1 VKETKP
7 ISVLLVASVT
17 AALHGAVAVVFV
29 PMLSLF
35 MFLWGAAPVQLSS
48 IVASASNGMA
58 FAVIAP
64 LCCAAFGFV
73 AGAFAAFTHNV
84 FAKEQ
89 PRRSAVVAREEEIL
103 VPSASLSN
111 AA

>member
-1 VKETKP
+1 MKETKP
-7 ISVLLVASVT
+7 ISVLLVATVT
-17 AALHGAVAVVFV
+17 GALHGAVAVVFV
-29 PMLSLF
+29 PVLSFLML
-35 MFLWGAAPVQLSS
+35 LWGAAPVQLSS
-48 IVASASNGMA
+48 TITAAGNGMV

-89 PRRSAVVAREEEIL
+89 PRPIVVIREEEML
-103 VPSASLSN
+103 VSDASL

>member
-1 VKETKP
+1 MKETKP
-7 ISVLLVASVT
+7 ISVFLVASVT
-17 AALHGAVAVVFV
+17 AALHGAAAVVFV
-29 PMLSLF
+29 PALSLL
-35 MFLWGAAPVQLSS
+35 MLLWGAVPVQLSG

-58 FAVIAP
+58 FAVVAP

-89 PRRSAVVAREEEIL
+89 PRRPAVVAHEEEML
-103 VPSASLSN
+103 VPSPSLSN